1 MGLQNG
7 DQWISSQHTLPSSHD
22 LSGFS
27 SERDPRNEIVEENWM
42 SQINAT
48 KNCFNFNNYQ
58 LIQTNFEEFLLE
70 NFSQV
75 TESMKK

>member
-27 SERDPRNEIVEENWM
+27 SERDPRNEILEENWM

-48 KNCFNFNNYQ
+48 KNTA
-58 LIQTNFEEFLLE
+58 LILT
-70 NFSQV
+70 
-75 TESMKK
+75 TTG